1 MQVQGFIDGVVH
13 AVVESWPIVAAALLI
28 LLKQLYKL
36 YANHKPDKVDWI
48 KAVTSLPLDVSF
60 MVVGIF
66 FKMAIAPET
75 NNSLLGGLF
84 VLYSFVG
91 FLAAILWRVCENA
104 IKSDAIP
111 RVLWAFSLNSAISGA
126 GLLVAIK
133 CVG

>member
-1 MQVQGFIDGVVH
+1 MQVQGFIDGAIH
-13 AVVESWPIVAAALLI
+13 TVVESWPIVAAVLLI

-36 YANHKPDKVDWI
+36 YANHRPDKVDWI
-48 KAVTSLPLDVSF
+48 KAVASLPLDVSF

-66 FKMAIAPET
+66 VKIAIAPEE

-84 VLYSFVG
+84 FLYSFIG
-91 FLAAILWRVCENA
+91 FFAAILWRVCENA
-104 IKSDAIP
+104 IKSDAMP

-126 GLLVAIK
+126 GLFVAIK